1 MRARAYEC
9 ERVCEVGM
17 SGWER
22 VGGAVTVAAVGG
34 RAFVCGR
41 GGARRRI
48 GPGGG
53 VVSAQARP
61 RVGNEAR

>member
-1 MRARAYEC
+1 MSARAYEC

-34 RAFVCGR
+34 RAFVRAGRSEEESRTRGR
-41 GGARRRI
+41 GE
-48 GPGGG
+48 
-53 VVSAQARP
+53 VVSLLR
-61 RVGNEAR
+61 